1 MHPERHADRTADW
14 RNSKH
19 ASKADRESS
28 KANACPDAEELIKKH
43 ENMQINRKKEG
54 RKSSRQYR
62 RQANKQETGGHEKKV
77 FGGRIRTLLLIFSLK
92 GTFINTCI
100 TSFIYAI
107 RRDPLDFPHCN
118 RSANTV
124 LFPGAGSIFEPVPT
138 LHCKDKML
146 KI

>member
-1 MHPERHADRTADW
+1 M
-14 RNSKH
+14 K
-19 ASKADRESS
+19 
-28 KANACPDAEELIKKH
+28 
-43 ENMQINRKKEG
+43 NMQRNRKKEG

-77 FGGRIRTLLLIFSLK
+77 FGGRIRTLLLIFSLI

-107 RRDPLDFPHCN
+107 RRDPLDFPHCH

-124 LFPGAGSIFEPVPT
+124 LFLGAGSIFEPVPT